1 MPDIALALTRIRP
14 LIEADLVTVLA
25 WRNHP
30 DVRHSMFS
38 SAEIALDDHRRWFE
52 NSSRDPRRHLLV
64 FEHRGVPSGFVSFIV
79 GSHPKV
85 ADWGFYT
92 APGAPRGTGRAMGQH
107 ALALAF
113 DVLALHKVCGQA
125 LEHNERSIGFHR
137 ALGFQQE
144 GLLREHHFDGQAYRA
159 VICFGLLAHE
169 WTRLPKD

>member
-1 MPDIALALTRIRP
+1 MPDLAPALTRMRAM
-14 LIEADLVTVLA
+14 IEADLAAVLA

-38 SAEIALDDHRRWFE
+38 SAEIALEDHQRWFE
-52 NSSRDPRRHLLV
+52 NSARDPRRHLLV
-64 FEHRGVPSGFVSFIV
+64 FERQGEPSGFVSFIV

-107 ALALAF
+107 ALAHAF

-125 LEHNERSIGFHR
+125 LEHNDRSIGFHR

-159 VICFGLLAHE
+159 VVSFGLLAQE
-169 WTRLPKD
+169 WIRPSKD